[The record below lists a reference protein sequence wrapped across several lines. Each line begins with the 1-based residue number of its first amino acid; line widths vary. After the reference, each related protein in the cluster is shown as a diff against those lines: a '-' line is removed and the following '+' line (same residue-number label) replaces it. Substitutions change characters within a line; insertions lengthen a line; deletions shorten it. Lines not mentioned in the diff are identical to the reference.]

1 MKNYHSKQGSQGG
14 KKWAGLLTC
23 QTILLVLIG
32 LLVSI
37 STNQAAAKRLSNV
50 TQPRETPEEELAAL
64 KLDMST
70 VLLRYSRLRDNYAS
84 LAKNCS
90 ATVVNFTGCPEGWL
104 HVLVNEKCFYFSND
118 KMDWPSSRDNCT
130 SMGGHLSILHS
141 KSAHEALEKEASRIG
156 GFDNYFWIGL
166 SDREMEGD
174 WRWVDNTT
182 LTNKYVGSANPFNN
196 LNMTR
201 TTLTQN
207 ISVAFFSTICPLL
220 FKLFFFCLISLP
232 LCDFNSILP
241 VIFSLPLP
249 PFPYSFWQPF
259 SLEPDNNASG
269 GVEGED
275 CVVLQGNTHAWSDV
289 PCEFI
294 YPRICQMDAFPIT
307 SP

>member
-32 LLVSI
+32 LFVSI
-37 STNQAAAKRLSNV
+37 STNLAAAESLSNV

-70 VLLRYSRLRDNYAS
+70 VLLRYSRLRDNYTS

-90 ATVVNFTGCPEGWL
+90 ATVVNFTGCPQGWL
-104 HVLVNEKCFYFSND
+104 HVLVNEKCYYFSND

-130 SMGGHLSILHS
+130 SMGAHLSILHS
-141 KSAHEALEKEASRIG
+141 MSAHEALEKEASRID
-156 GFDNYFWIGL
+156 GFINYFWIGL

-182 LTNKYVGSANPFNN
+182 LTNN
-196 LNMTR
+196 
-201 TTLTQN
+201 
-207 ISVAFFSTICPLL
+207 
-220 FKLFFFCLISLP
+220 
-232 LCDFNSILP
+232 
-241 VIFSLPLP
+241 
-249 PFPYSFWQPF
+249 FWQPF
-259 SLEPDNNASG
+259 SLEPDNNVSG
-269 GVEGED
+269 GKEGED
-275 CVVLQGNTHAWSDV
+275 CVVLQSNTHAWSDV

-294 YPRICQMDAFPIT
+294 YRRICQMDAFPIT